1 MFAETHFN
9 YSHSGGSILFELNKK
24 YCTVF
29 CLSVKGK
36 VNEAEWNIIFLVKS
50 NNNIV
55 LGLGI
60 PHIF

>member
-1 MFAETHFN
+1 MF
-9 YSHSGGSILFELNKK
+9 GLNHK

-29 CLSVKGK
+29 YLSVKRK

-60 PHIF
+60 PYIF